1 MEGKDTLAFT
11 ICKDDTFKWF
21 QDYILRGE
29 QLQNMRVYFARS
41 RSAAEF
47 DELKGK
53 PVSDDKSGI
62 TIT

>member
-1 MEGKDTLAFT
+1 
-11 ICKDDTFKWF
+11 
-21 QDYILRGE
+21 
-29 QLQNMRVYFARS
+29 MRDKPRNRSVYFARS
-41 RSAAEF
+41 RPAAEF